1 MKEERKNPET
11 SVESAIYW
19 KRGNNGMETYCINYE
34 KYTAYKNSSVRK
46 SNKID

>member
-1 MKEERKNPET
+1 MKEEIKNPET

-19 KRGNNGMETYCINYE
+19 KRGNSGMETYCVNCK
-34 KYTAYKNSSVRK
+34 KYTAYKNSIVRK